1 MMPARMQSCLLIAV
15 LLLLAL
21 PGCAGRRH
29 GSVLIILKTKSY
41 HTDRCPRVRMANTR
55 LMTIAEARALNCEPC
70 PGCAPG
76 TAD

>member
-1 MMPARMQSCLLIAV
+1 MPGRTISSCLISA

-21 PGCAGRRH
+21 SGCAGRRH
-29 GSVLIILKTKSY
+29 GDVLVILKTKSY